1 MAFQTPLGG
10 TASAEA
16 VRRGG
21 ACVFWSSL
29 ARLKPGVG
37 VGGGDALEAAGA
49 FSRVAGLL
57 FAFRSLPWC
66 LHTDD

>member
-1 MAFQTPLGG
+1 MAFQTPLRG

-29 ARLKPGVG
+29 AGLKLGVG
-37 VGGGDALEAAGA
+37 VGVGVMHWKLREPSAGWQVCSLLSGA
-49 FSRVAGLL
+49 FPGA
-57 FAFRSLPWC
+57 
-66 LHTDD
+66 